1 MKYFMI
7 FVILIASAYAAE
19 QQPTPNPI
27 YELANMSFQLGI
39 AYQQAQ
45 QSQDVTIYNSLVDQ
59 YNTWVREHLAEG
71 GNVLL
76 KSKITATNS
85 PGIVTKDQVIT
96 NKTEFAH
103 IYEKNPFNASSELS
117 KFGKQQIMLDLGPGG
132 AENIEQANTNR
143 ILENF

>member
-1 MKYFMI
+1 MI

-45 QSQDVTIYNSLVDQ
+45 QSQDVTVYNSLVDQ
-59 YNTWVREHLAEG
+59 YNTWVREHIDEG
-71 GNVLL
+71 ANVLL

-96 NKTEFAH
+96 NPHKTGIAH
-103 IYEKNPFNASSELS
+103 ITETPFKEGSELS
-117 KFGKQQIMLDLGPGG
+117 SFGKQRVMRDLGPGG